1 MSQTDYDAILRTFR
15 DFQLILDPTSNR
27 PPKCVSLVLVSSV
40 AAVAIELR
48 GNSHGNRELLEALNC
63 ELPREWILEDQ
74 QASLEAEGLVDL
86 LVDEELEQIDEQR
99 AISLAEELAE
109 FEPYPEDE
117 QDAITMASYALKPT
131 RHLAS
136 ELDTYAQHKTRV
148 FAHNRQTTAVQ
159 GITADA
165 DKGGALRFLGWW
177 STAHQINVIS
187 LHDLRRLQPQHIE
200 EYCNFLVDDRE
211 IKYGSVANYLNGII
225 NLLSYLEANPQQGQG
240 SSDEDGGDLDV
251 VLDACINL
259 RRQAEREAKTQRLY
273 RRVHAAFV
281 SWKGRQAACR
291 PTSLTKLVI
300 VRCEMHKAEQ
310 QRPHGPC
317 AHTEAHRS

>member
-1 MSQTDYDAILRTFR
+1 MVAFEVSPKPYPTFYRTYV
-15 DFQLILDPTSNR
+15 
-27 PPKCVSLVLVSSV
+27 KVSL
-40 AAVAIELR
+40 
-48 GNSHGNRELLEALNC
+48 
-63 ELPREWILEDQ
+63 
-74 QASLEAEGLVDL
+74 QASLEAQGLVDL

-131 RHLAS
+131 RHVAS
-136 ELDTYAQHKTRV
+136 ELDAYAQHKTRV

-225 NLLSYLEANPQQGQG
+225 NLLSYLEANPQQDQG
-240 SSDEDGGDLDV
+240 SSEAIDRVDGRRACQYCRNAGYDV
-251 VLDACINL
+251 ILEGSCDCSPSP
-259 RRQAEREAKTQRLY
+259 
-273 RRVHAAFV
+273 H
-281 SWKGRQAACR
+281 
-291 PTSLTKLVI
+291 PHPHPHP
-300 VRCEMHKAEQ
+300 RCM
-310 QRPHGPC
+310 
-317 AHTEAHRS
+317 